1 MDKINRQ
8 VSIAKRRL
16 AIARFLSAFGWAVF
30 AGLMLTVIGLL
41 IPKIWYLPFLATQD
55 HHDAWTL
62 GWLVGGGVLG
72 LLVACGQAWSG
83 RTSFVAAAAEVDRRF
98 GLKERLSS
106 AIDLPA
112 DQRDGQAAAALVAD
126 ATNTAEAID
135 VRDRFGYQPTWR
147 LALPLIPLAILIG
160 LSFLPNAIAEA
171 MPAESKT
178 KDRDQVKVAIEQAK
192 KKLAE
197 KKKQLAAKGLS
208 DAKLDI
214 ESLEKKFDQLLED
227 KSPSKKDALV
237 KLNNI
242 KQQISD
248 RQQSL
253 GSSKELKASLNRL
266 KDVGTGIAKK
276 VADAMAKGDLK
287 QAQEALKDLA
297 DKLKSGKLSQQ
308 KKKQLAKDLD
318 ALAKQLKKIADQH
331 EEEKQKLKEDLKR
344 AMEQGDL
351 DRAAQLQQQL
361 EKKQQQDAQKQK
373 MKQMADKLK
382 QCAQCMKQGQG
393 ANGKQQAGKKGG
405 KQPSQ
410 GGGQQGDGKMKEA
423 GDALEDLADQIEQM
437 QKELEEMEDL
447 EDLEDIARD
456 AQQNMNGGACED
468 CPPAWRD
475 WAKGSGRGGGK
486 REKDEEKIGT
496 FKSRVKAKLQKGQ
509 TVITGTADGNNISG
523 RSVSEARELIRAEM
537 SKDSD
542 PLENQQLPRSQRDHA
557 RQYFEALRNV
567 E

>member
-1 MDKINRQ
+1 
-8 VSIAKRRL
+8 
-16 AIARFLSAFGWAVF
+16 
-30 AGLMLTVIGLL
+30 
-41 IPKIWYLPFLATQD
+41 
-55 HHDAWTL
+55 
-62 GWLVGGGVLG
+62 
-72 LLVACGQAWSG
+72 
-83 RTSFVAAAAEVDRRF
+83 
-98 GLKERLSS
+98 
-106 AIDLPA
+106 
-112 DQRDGQAAAALVAD
+112 
-126 ATNTAEAID
+126 
-135 VRDRFGYQPTWR
+135 
-147 LALPLIPLAILIG
+147 
-160 LSFLPNAIAEA
+160 
-171 MPAESKT
+171 
-178 KDRDQVKVAIEQAK
+178 
-192 KKLAE
+192 
-197 KKKQLAAKGLS
+197 
-208 DAKLDI
+208 
-214 ESLEKKFDQLLED
+214 
-227 KSPSKKDALV
+227 
-237 KLNNI
+237 
-242 KQQISD
+242 
-248 RQQSL
+248 
-253 GSSKELKASLNRL
+253 
-266 KDVGTGIAKK
+266 
-276 VADAMAKGDLK
+276 
-287 QAQEALKDLA
+287 
-297 DKLKSGKLSQQ
+297 
-308 KKKQLAKDLD
+308 
-318 ALAKQLKKIADQH
+318 
-331 EEEKQKLKEDLKR
+331 
-344 AMEQGDL
+344 
-351 DRAAQLQQQL
+351 
-361 EKKQQQDAQKQK
+361 
-373 MKQMADKLK
+373 
-382 QCAQCMKQGQG
+382 MKQGQG